1 VISRMRIGQAAALVL
16 GGLTLSCDST
26 QPPPF
31 CTISRAL
38 YAARYTLVSGSGAC
52 AELKGEPLGGQAY
65 VPDPSKPDDF
75 GSLAIQSE
83 ALGKRMMAGAA
94 AMPPVVDA
102 NADHKPYSHGGFKSR
117 LPENSVC
124 TVPKLTDAELEM
136 GAVMAGTEMLP
147 AMHVK
152 YHWSNV
158 KSYVNAAQIGVL
170 WGGDL
175 DYTSDGCTAKYK
187 VVAISPLV
195 SCDKDGQPD
204 PHLCVAEPDPATGF
218 AGSGLSPDIEVT
230 CDPDLKLCV
239 PARTFPSLKKK

>member
-1 VISRMRIGQAAALVL
+1 VISKMRTGQLAALL
-16 GGLTLSCDST
+16 LSGLTLSCSGE

-38 YAARYTLVSGSGAC
+38 YAARYDKVSGTGPC
-52 AELKGEPLGGQAY
+52 AEMAGESLGGQAY
-65 VPDPSKPDDF
+65 VPDPDKAGDF

-83 ALGKRMMAGAA
+83 ALGKRLMAGAGA
-94 AMPPVVDA
+94 AMPVVDS
-102 NADHKPYSHGGFKSR
+102 NPDHKPYAHGGFKSR

-124 TVPKLTDAELEM
+124 TVPKLTDAELDL
-136 GAVMAGTEMLP
+136 GPVMAGAEMLP

-152 YHWSNV
+152 YHWTNV

-175 DYTSDGCTAKYK
+175 EYTSGDCTAKYK
-187 VVAISPLV
+187 VVAISPSV
-195 SCDKDGQPD
+195 SCDKDGKPD

-218 AGSGLSPDIEVT
+218 AGSGLSPDIDVK
-230 CDPDLKLCV
+230 CDETLLLCV
-239 PARTFPSLKKK
+239 PAKPFPSLKAK